1 MKHKSSWKVAWI
13 FVITLPAF
21 LISCY
26 PDGPSSPEDMDLVT
40 TSYDEDFSFSDVTTF
55 SLPDTVIYIFDDV
68 EEDSQGH
75 DHDSLIISRIREHMI
90 GLGYQE
96 EPLDALN
103 PADVVLLVSATF
115 SSTSGLYYDP
125 AWWWGYW
132 GWWPG
137 WGAYPGAPLWG
148 TGWGMGFPLGFPI
161 YIEYATGTLFITMV
175 DPENTD
181 TEEETIAVTWLAA
194 INGLLSG
201 SSLDMA
207 QRITDNIDQAFQQS
221 PYLKN
226 N

>member
-1 MKHKSSWKVAWI
+1 
-13 FVITLPAF
+13 
-21 LISCY
+21 
-26 PDGPSSPEDMDLVT
+26 
-40 TSYDEDFSFSDVTTF
+40 
-55 SLPDTVIYIFDDV
+55 
-68 EEDSQGH
+68 
-75 DHDSLIISRIREHMI
+75 
-90 GLGYQE
+90 
-96 EPLDALN
+96 
-103 PADVVLLVSATF
+103 
-115 SSTSGLYYDP
+115 
-125 AWWWGYW
+125 
-132 GWWPG
+132 
-137 WGAYPGAPLWG
+137 
-148 TGWGMGFPLGFPI
+148 MGFPLGFPI